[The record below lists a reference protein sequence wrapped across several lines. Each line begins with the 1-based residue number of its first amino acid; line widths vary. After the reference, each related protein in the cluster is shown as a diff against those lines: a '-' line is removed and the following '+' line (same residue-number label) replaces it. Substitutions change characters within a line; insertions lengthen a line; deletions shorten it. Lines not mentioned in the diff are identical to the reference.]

1 MLPTDLKLYTVKE
14 VAEILHLSVYRVRQH
29 IRARRLKAYCH
40 LGRCNTKRLFV
51 VEEDLR
57 TFIFTHFLEDYWP
70 GLKRPKILT
79 GNLTG

>member
-14 VAEILHLSVYRVRQH
+14 VAEVLHLSVYRVRQH
-29 IRARRLKAYCH
+29 IRAGRLKAYVH
-40 LGRCNTKRLFV
+40 LGRCNTKRLYV

-70 GLKRPKILT
+70 GLKRPKIPISNMT
-79 GNLTG
+79 G